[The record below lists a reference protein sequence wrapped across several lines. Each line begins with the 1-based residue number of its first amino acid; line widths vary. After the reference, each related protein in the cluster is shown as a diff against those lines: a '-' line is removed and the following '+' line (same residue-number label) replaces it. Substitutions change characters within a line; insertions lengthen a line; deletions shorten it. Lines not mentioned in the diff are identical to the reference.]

1 MYRLI
6 IFENP
11 PESTGKHS
19 LPCMPPK
26 HLRTTQNDCTI
37 SELDYIQTPRTHYN
51 HLAKVLEAKRK
62 LGHIKY

>member
-6 IFENP
+6 IFQNP
-11 PESTGKHS
+11 AESTGKQS
-19 LPCMPPK
+19 LKCMPPK
-26 HLRTTQNDCTI
+26 YLRSTENCTI

-62 LGHIKY
+62 LGQIKY

>member
-1 MYRLI
+1 MYKLI

-11 PESTGKHS
+11 AESTGKQS
-19 LPCMPPK
+19 LKCMPPK
-26 HLRTTQNDCTI
+26 HLRSAENCTI

-62 LGHIKY
+62 LGQIKY